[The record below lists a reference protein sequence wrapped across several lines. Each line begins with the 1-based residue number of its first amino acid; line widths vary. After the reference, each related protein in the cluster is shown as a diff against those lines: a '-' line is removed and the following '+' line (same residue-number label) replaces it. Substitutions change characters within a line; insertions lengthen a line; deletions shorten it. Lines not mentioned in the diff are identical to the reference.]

1 MQPVGNKL
9 VQGPEMSC
17 VSCTTCEEQ
26 LDRNTGMPTGR
37 CVYGGPYTGFE
48 RAQPIDEAVYIRL
61 KYPGVNAVSWDEYL
75 KMLKEKKS

>member
-17 VSCTTCEEQ
+17 PLCTTCEEQ

-37 CVYGGPYTGFE
+37 CVYGGPYSHFE
-48 RAQPIDEAVYIRL
+48 QARPIDETVYIRL
-61 KYPGVNAVSWDEYL
+61 KYSGVHTLSWDEYL
-75 KMLKEKKS
+75 RGLKP